1 MKIALVLM
9 LCAIAAAAP
18 KIETH
23 KVEDFNNGK

>member
-18 KIETH
+18 KVENH
-23 KVEDFNNGK
+23 KVEVVNSGK